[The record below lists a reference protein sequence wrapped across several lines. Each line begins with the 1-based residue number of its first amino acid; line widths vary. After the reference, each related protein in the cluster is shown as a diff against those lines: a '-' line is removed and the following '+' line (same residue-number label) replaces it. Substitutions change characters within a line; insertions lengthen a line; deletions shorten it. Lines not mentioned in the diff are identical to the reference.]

1 MERIKTITVAQ
12 LMQALMPLPLNTK
25 VYLSS
30 DSEGNSYS
38 TLSDEQPFG
47 LTEDEKAIIFQPYHE
62 GLDIDDI
69 DAHASIRSD
78 YYNKIYEESIAQG
91 KTIDQA
97 ISIAIKEAYE
107 SDAPFNN

>member
-12 LMQALMPLPLNTK
+12 LMQALMHVPLSTK

-38 TLSDEQPFG
+38 TLNDKQPFG
-47 LTEDEKAIIFQPYHE
+47 LTEDEKAIVFQPYQE
-62 GLDIDDI
+62 GLDMDDI

-91 KTIDQA
+91 KTRDEA
-97 ISIAIKEAYE
+97 VCMAIKGAYE